1 MIDGKKLRNNLIRYD
16 SIRKIATGKG
26 DNQTTGC
33 LLDYNYFNNF
43 YKMIVIYLS
52 KQPILDADPKKNT
65 PNSFYWISKST
76 SSCNNVFH
84 Y

>member
-43 YKMIVIYLS
+43 CKMIAIYLS

-65 PNSFYWISKST
+65 PN
-76 SSCNNVFH
+76 
-84 Y
+84 